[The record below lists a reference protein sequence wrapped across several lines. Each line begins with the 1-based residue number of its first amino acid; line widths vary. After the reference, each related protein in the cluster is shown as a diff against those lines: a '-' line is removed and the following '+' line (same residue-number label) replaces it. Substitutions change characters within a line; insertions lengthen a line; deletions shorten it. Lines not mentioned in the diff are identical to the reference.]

1 MSGSAARAPL
11 PTPLP
16 KAVKERTE
24 RKAGYQASTAEVAK
38 WQSMVKLG
46 RAGGWWG
53 AGGAGPVTRPVEV
66 AKR

>member
-1 MSGSAARAPL
+1 MAEHGQGRQGRWVVGGGAF
-11 PTPLP
+11 TM
-16 KAVKERTE
+16 
-24 RKAGYQASTAEVAK
+24 EVAK